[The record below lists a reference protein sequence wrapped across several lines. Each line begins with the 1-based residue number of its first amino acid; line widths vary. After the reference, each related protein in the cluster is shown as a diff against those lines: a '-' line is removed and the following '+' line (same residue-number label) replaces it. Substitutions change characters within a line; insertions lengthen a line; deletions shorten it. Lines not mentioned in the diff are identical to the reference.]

1 MTRRYIPAPRARRV
15 RAWWEHED
23 PNSEDRP
30 LTPSLSVHEPADTD
44 PQPTGLYDA
53 NGVELYRVD
62 EREPVGFLA
71 GRVR

>member
-1 MTRRYIPAPRARRV
+1 MTRRYIPAPRARRI
-15 RAWWEHED
+15 RAEWD
-23 PNSEDRP
+23 DDVP
-30 LTPSLSVHEPADTD
+30 LPLVIHVTEPADRT

>member
-1 MTRRYIPAPRARRV
+1 VVTRRYVTLRRPVRPRAEWSDDV
-15 RAWWEHED
+15 
-23 PNSEDRP
+23 P
-30 LTPSLSVHEPADTD
+30 LLPVIHVTEPADRT